1 MLTRSEAL
9 RRTKQEFARARRYG
23 YPLTIA
29 ICRLDRI
36 DHLADIYGAESRL
49 LLVDELSRTFQS
61 RARSTDVIGR
71 LGEERL
77 LWVLPHTDLPG
88 SCLAAERL
96 REAVQE
102 IEVSSGRRTIHV
114 TLSIGL
120 ACYVS
125 RNTLFFDSIMM
136 QAEEALERAQYR
148 GGNQIDWHPLPE
160 AFEQSPHPNR
170 RSTDQELQDPGVTAN
185 ERFAA
190 HDERAA
196 AEASQSSVTHAPE
209 AVPEPSALD
218 RDEGPAPQLGQG
230 HSEVPGSSAA
240 DAKGDRVEP
249 SVRRD
254 AERSE
259 QAPSESVEDSGS
271 GPDKGDPPGTNRVW
285 PLT

>member
-49 LLVDELSRTFQS
+49 LLVDELSRTFQA
-61 RARSTDVIGR
+61 RARSTDIIGR

-88 SCLAAERL
+88 ACLAAERL
-96 REAVQE
+96 RESVQE

-114 TLSIGL
+114 TLSAGL

-160 AFEQSPHPNR
+160 AFEQAQRYNR
-170 RSTDQELQDPGVTAN
+170 RATDHGGSGDIDPGRTAN
-185 ERFAA
+185 ERFATHEERA
-190 HDERAA
+190 ESSAARTGNEPSAPARESHAEAQGNFEQPSRAPHEPRDERARGPHHERPVA
-196 AEASQSSVTHAPE
+196 PRDERGLGASDAPNARE
-209 AVPEPSALD
+209 DDDQDTGGLD
-218 RDEGPAPQLGQG
+218 R
-230 HSEVPGSSAA
+230 
-240 DAKGDRVEP
+240 
-249 SVRRD
+249 
-254 AERSE
+254 
-259 QAPSESVEDSGS
+259 
-271 GPDKGDPPGTNRVW
+271 NW